1 MYPFLD
7 AALPLFAVFFLLFT
21 AYGKILLPQ
30 TISDIRRE
38 PLYR

>member
-7 AALPLFAVFFLLFT
+7 AALPLFAVFLLFT